1 MIGLNEVLYRE
12 LPVGFDIKTQSA
24 AQTKRVKVVISD
36 FFKHRGDVRRKRPRV
51 SRDIDEYPV
60 VPGVAGNLNELVVC
74 ALRGFRI
81 VLISTKKMRSGE
93 EFALRL

>member
-12 LPVGFDIKTQSA
+12 LPVGFDIKTQSP

-36 FFKHRGDVRRKRPRV
+36 FFKHRGDVRRKRPCV

-60 VPGVAGNLNELVVC
+60 VPGVAGDLDKIIAC
-74 ALRGFRI
+74 TLRGFRI
-81 VLISTKKMRSGE
+81 VLIPAEKMRSGE
-93 EFALRL
+93 EFAL